1 MISAIKTAVILVLII
16 DFIQLLGGG
25 KEYGHFIKLVT
36 GLLVACSLCGGILQM
51 TGSITEDTWLS
62 WLAGE
67 GSGLEDVWKTSEKT
81 VSENAELSEE
91 NEEGGTWEGKT
102 TVGEE
107 KAGEMI
113 GIVEIEIP
121 KVGNIPKIEVEN
133 IQIGD

>member
-1 MISAIKTAVILVLII
+1 MISSIKTAVILVLII

-67 GSGLEDVWKTSEKT
+67 GIGLESVWMDSEAGALESVDK
-81 VSENAELSEE
+81 AEEDGEGEMADGEE
-91 NEEGGTWEGKT
+91 NTRENT
-102 TVGEE
+102 
-107 KAGEMI
+107 
-113 GIVEIEIP
+113 GIVEIEVP
-121 KVGNIPKIEVEN
+121 KVEDIPKIEVEN
-133 IQIGD
+133 IRIEN